1 MTSAPSVETV
11 AKGVVSAGPFER
23 CWWAFQEWLAHTLLI
38 LGIIGCIWLIDVGLR
53 LAMHSNDPRFFD
65 LLPVKW
71 IFQAA
76 DCGVLV
82 RLSIHGVRAA
92 LHAYHGRRRP

>member
-1 MTSAPSVETV
+1 MASGTQIKVEERPRASAR
-11 AKGVVSAGPFER
+11 PFER

-38 LGIIGCIWLIDVGLR
+38 LGIIGCIWLIDVALH
-53 LAMHSNDPRFFD
+53 LAMNSDDPVFFGV
-65 LLPVKW
+65 LPVKW

-82 RLSIHGVRAA
+82 GLSIHGVKAA
-92 LHAYHGRRRP
+92 LHAYHGKRYA